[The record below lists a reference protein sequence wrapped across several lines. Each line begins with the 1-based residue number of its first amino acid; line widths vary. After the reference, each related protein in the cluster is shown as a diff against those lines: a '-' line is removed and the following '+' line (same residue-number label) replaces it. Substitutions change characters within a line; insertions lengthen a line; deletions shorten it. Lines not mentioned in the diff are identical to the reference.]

1 MHNGGKEETMADYP
15 TTLSATDATGPALST
30 ATRADEEEGFPSTL
44 SEASDAESDDDDD
57 DGGLG

>member
-1 MHNGGKEETMADYP
+1 MADYP